1 MTDHG
6 IAQPSFRRQVV
17 QAVSA
22 LADPAL
28 RREVRLDPGK
38 FEDLDYTVCVLFDDF
53 CDADEPYPWLGR
65 SLRTT
70 EEVELMAALGVAY
83 TAVQDALGLSTPGAA
98 PGITPGITPGAAQLD
113 APGWPAVIAA
123 AARLAPLLA
132 ANDAVA

>member
-6 IAQPSFRRQVV
+6 IAQPSFRLQVV

-28 RREVRLDPGK
+28 RREVRLEPGK

-53 CDADEPYPWLGR
+53 CDADEPFPWLGR
-65 SLRTT
+65 SLRTE

-83 TAVQDALGLSTPGAA
+83 TAVQDAHGPSTAGA
-98 PGITPGITPGAAQLD
+98 GYLD
-113 APGWPAVIAA
+113 APGWPAVTAA

-132 ANDAVA
+132 ANDAAA

>member
-6 IAQPSFRRQVV
+6 IAQPLFRRQVV

-28 RREVRLDPGK
+28 PRQVRLDPAG
-38 FEDLDYTVCVLFDDF
+38 FEDLDYTVCVLFDEF
-53 CDADEPYPWLGR
+53 CDTDEPFPWLGQ
-65 SLRTT
+65 SLRTE

-83 TAVQDALGLSTPGAA
+83 TAVQDALGPCAPDAA
-98 PGITPGITPGAAQLD
+98 HLD
-113 APGWPAVIAA
+113 APGWPAVVAA

-132 ANDAVA
+132 ANDLAA